1 MKEQPLPAGI
11 TGAGIEVFRDD
22 EGRVFFLRDGRKL
35 PYLIMPPEDR
45 EHFQAELSA
54 DRAAMDVLQEA
65 FGLETGDEMEEMFA
79 GCRFGN
85 LDYRA
90 DLMEGRLVPDAPRC
104 SQIKTCAGF
113 NIVCRIPVP
122 PGGPLTRQEYQILSL
137 ITRGKLTKEISGL
150 LGITD
155 ATTRTHIQRIHRKL
169 GVNNNIEVA
178 AWAHENRI
186 V

>member
-11 TGAGIEVFRDD
+11 IGTGIEVFRDN
-22 EGRVFFLRDGRKL
+22 EGRTFFLQDGIKL
-35 PYLIMPPEDR
+35 PYLMMHREDR
-45 EHFQAELSA
+45 EYFQAALAA
-54 DRAAMDVLQEA
+54 DPAAMAVLSEA
-65 FGLETGDEMEEMFA
+65 FGLDPGDEMEETFA

-85 LDYRA
+85 IDYRA
-90 DLMEGRLVPDAPRC
+90 DLKDGRLVPDAPRC
-104 SQIKTCAGF
+104 TRIKTCVGF

-122 PGGPLTRQEYQILSL
+122 PGGPLTRREYQILSL
-137 ITRGKLTKEISGL
+137 ITRGKLTKEISEV

-155 ATTRTHIQRIHRKL
+155 ATTRTHIQCIHRKL